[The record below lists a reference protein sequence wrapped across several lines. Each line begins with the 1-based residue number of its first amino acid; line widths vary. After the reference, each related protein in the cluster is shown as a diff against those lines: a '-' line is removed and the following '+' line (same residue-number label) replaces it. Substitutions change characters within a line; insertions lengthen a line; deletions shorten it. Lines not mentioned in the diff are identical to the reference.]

1 MKKLLLIGIKDLK
14 LVMRDR
20 AALTFMLLA
29 PFLLTIGM
37 GFVTGRFSGS
47 SSGLSDIPVVIVN
60 LDHEQLGDALADVFS
75 SEELADLM
83 EPSASADPETARRL
97 IDEDQAAAAIIIPQG
112 FTRSIIPA
120 DGTMFDANYVRP
132 EPVKIEVYANPSR
145 PTSAG
150 VVKAIVDEFV
160 SRVEEGRTSG
170 MTSILQLMASGL
182 LTPQTAE
189 GEARELF
196 QNVDQSESTVITL
209 KKNQEG
215 AEAIEFDILAYM
227 APGMALLFLMYTVSY
242 GGRSI
247 LAERSQGTLPRM
259 LVSPTNTS
267 QILGGKVLGI
277 FFTGVAQVGILILA
291 SSMFFGV
298 KWGDISGVIALIL
311 AAVFGATGWGMLI
324 TALARTPAQIGS
336 IGSALMLIFGILGGS
351 FIQLENMPPLI
362 QTLSKI
368 TPNAW
373 GLDGFTT
380 LALGGTLPNLRGPI
394 TALLIMGTV
403 LFGVAVLLFNRQG
416 IVQK

>member
-1 MKKLLLIGIKDLK
+1 MF
-14 LVMRDR
+14 RDR
-20 AALTFMLLA
+20 AALVFMLLA

-37 GFVTGRFSGS
+37 GFVTGRFSGG

-60 LDHEQLGDALADVFS
+60 LDNEQLGNALADVFS

-83 EPSASADPETARRL
+83 EPTASSDVEAARRL
-97 IDEDQAAAAIIIPQG
+97 IDEDEAAAAVIIPEG

-120 DGTMFDANYVRP
+120 EGTSFGEGFVLP
-132 EPVKIEVYANPSR
+132 EPVKIEVYTNPSR
-145 PTSAG
+145 PLSAG

-160 SRVEEGRTSG
+160 SRVEEGRIAG
-170 MTSILQLMASGL
+170 MTSISGL
-182 LTPQTAE
+182 IEAGLLDPQNAE
-189 GEARELF
+189 SEARTLF
-196 QNVDQSESTVITL
+196 QGGNQVESTAITL
-209 KKNQEG
+209 RTNQEG

-247 LAERSQGTLPRM
+247 LAERSQGTLPRL
-259 LVSPTNTS
+259 LVSPTS
-267 QILGGKVLGI
+267 AAQVLGGKVLGI

-291 SSMFFGV
+291 STLFFGV
-298 KWGDISGVIALIL
+298 EWGDTLGVIILIL

-324 TALARTPAQIGS
+324 TAFARTQAQVGS
-336 IGSALMLIFGILGGS
+336 LGSALMLIFGILGGS
-351 FIQLENMPPLI
+351 FIDLEQMPSMMR
-362 QTLSKI
+362 TLSRI

-380 LALGGTLPNLRGPI
+380 LALGGTLPNLVEPI

-403 LFGVAVLLFNRQG
+403 LFGIAVVLFNRNG
-416 IVQK
+416 IMQK